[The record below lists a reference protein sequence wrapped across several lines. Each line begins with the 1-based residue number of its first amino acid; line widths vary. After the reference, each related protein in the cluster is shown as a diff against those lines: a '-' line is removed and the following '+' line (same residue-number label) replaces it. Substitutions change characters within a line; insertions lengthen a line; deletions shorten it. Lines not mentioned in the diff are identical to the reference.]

1 MAAYNYFTDATFV
14 AKLSDLLERPLD
26 PAQCTVAQVAKKNTS
41 ISNRDVVLEITIPK
55 AGGGTELKEI
65 RYNLHELRYIS
76 NLALTPV
83 YCNESVG
90 MTVHQL
96 MPTILRATG
105 IPFTTNDLQ
114 DLPVVVG
121 ESLTDFTIPLVAKD
135 GSRWWKGNYDL
146 PVKRKAT
153 LRSVALGTHMGT
165 LG

>member
-1 MAAYNYFTDATFV
+1 MAEYNYFTDGTFV
-14 AKLSDLLERPLD
+14 AKLAAILERSLD

-55 AGGGTELKEI
+55 TGGGTELKEI
-65 RYNLHELRYIS
+65 RYNLLPIGS
-76 NLALTPV
+76 LANLNLTPI
-83 YCNESVG
+83 YCNEG
-90 MTVHQL
+90 LTVHQL
-96 MPTILRATG
+96 LPTILRATG

-114 DLPVVVG
+114 DLPVQAG

-135 GSRWWKGNYDL
+135 GSRWWKGSYNL